1 MNTLSAT
8 ATKTTSSKTKQTNTP
23 KQNISMM
30 NDRQCVLAEVYRLT
44 PDQAW
49 VTDVAITGK
58 GQTHIKDPLHA
69 DVEVAGV
76 NILLGVHPA
85 VGGDGD
91 APVPGELLS
100 AALASCMDSTIRI
113 IANRLSIELTHLQV
127 AASAEADVRGTLKLK
142 HSIPVGFQKMHLS
155 VDLETKAG
163 TKSQMI
169 KTLLSAAEA
178 SCVVLQTLKHPPEIT
193 TQINVIDH

>member
-1 MNTLSAT
+1 MNTLSAI
-8 ATKTTSSKTKQTNTP
+8 KTPSSKTKHVTSNKHTAS
-23 KQNISMM
+23 IM
-30 NDRQCVLAEVYRLT
+30 NDRQSALAEVYRLT

-69 DVEVAGV
+69 DVEAAGT
-76 NILLGVHPA
+76 NISIGVHPA

-91 APVPGELLS
+91 APVPGEILS
-100 AALASCMDSTIRI
+100 AALASCLASTIRI

-127 AASAEADVRGTLKLK
+127 AVSAEADVQGTLKLK
-142 HSIPVGFQKMHLS
+142 HTVPVGFQKMHLS
-155 VDLETKAG
+155 VDIETKTG
-163 TKSQMI
+163 TKPQMV
-169 KTLLSAAEA
+169 KALLSAAEA

-193 TQINVIDH
+193 TQINTIDH